1 MARRLSPKSPS
12 AGKSS
17 KRNGKTFRRFS
28 LKQRFAQ
35 LLNFDLFGAD
45 PVMDGRI
52 HSISRDRQGE
62 GVDMNAAPENL
73 PEVGEL
79 YRLFDL
85 FNLLHF
91 DGKLPNV
98 RLSYSTRMLSA
109 GSCSPLTP
117 EIKLGVRYHQI
128 FHEELTDTL
137 KHEMIHLVHYYHDA
151 AFQAKAEEMGVSMHA
166 QSHPDLRRPSRY
178 VYECPECRKTY
189 PRQKRFRMVSCGD
202 CSDGSFEKRFKLRLV
217 GQAKAC

>member
-1 MARRLSPKSPS
+1 MY
-12 AGKSS
+12 
-17 KRNGKTFRRFS
+17 RRFS
-28 LKQRFAQ
+28 LKQRFAR

-45 PVMDGRI
+45 SVMDGHT
-52 HSISRDRQGE
+52 HSNSVEQRRE
-62 GVDMNAAPENL
+62 SVDMSAAPENL
-73 PEVGEL
+73 PAVGEL

-85 FNLLHF
+85 FNLVHF
-91 DGKLPNV
+91 DGKLPTV

-109 GSCSPLTP
+109 GSCSPRER

-128 FHEELTDTL
+128 FREELTDTL

-151 AFQAKAEEMGVSMHA
+151 AFQAKARELGVSMHA
-166 QSHPDLRRPSRY
+166 NSHPDLRRPARF

-202 CSDGSFEKRFKLRLV
+202 CSNGSFERRFKLRLI
-217 GQAKAC
+217 GPAKAC